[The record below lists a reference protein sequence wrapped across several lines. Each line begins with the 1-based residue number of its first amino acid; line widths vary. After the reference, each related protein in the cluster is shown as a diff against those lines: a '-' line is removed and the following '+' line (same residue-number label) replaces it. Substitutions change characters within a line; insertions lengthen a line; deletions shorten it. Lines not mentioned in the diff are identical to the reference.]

1 MSYQINFTEANNPS
15 KLPLIVQDQTLNS
28 QTSVTFVGKNYP
40 GYSPIIAENFLHLL
54 ENFASP
60 NAPENPVQ
68 GQLWYDSS
76 VGINLLKVFDG
87 TNWTE
92 AGAVKKSDSAP
103 AVANSIR
110 GDLWIDT
117 TNQQLYLFSGSAWLL
132 VGPQFSVG
140 SNTGPIVETLVDKD
154 NINHPVVS
162 IYSNNVRVAI
172 VSEETFIPK
181 SSLQGF
187 SNGIIKGINL
197 TTGDSSGLNALALT
211 SYKLYGTASSADALN
226 VNNKV
231 VSAANFLRSDVISKT
246 LNALQ
251 IQSDSG
257 LSLGSDLGFSIST
270 NSDSVDLYSQ
280 STSKAINIKMRNS
293 DGGVS
298 SVLHINSNK
307 NIGIGENNFNPEA
320 TLDVLG
326 DIRGQGRIYTS
337 STEDANNLNEGS
349 LTTLGGM
356 SVALNSYFGEDVT
369 VYGKIIPVNV
379 DGDNNPITGTVI
391 VPGPLSSADG
401 DVANKYDIGSLTRPF
416 RNVYAQAFVGSF
428 SGTFSGTTTANTSG
442 SAAYLA
448 SSTNLK
454 ITGDVESTNST
465 GVPFNGVTQTGTLDL
480 PVTLASS
487 AITGQQVELT
497 SSKST
502 DQLLVYRSDSNYT
515 GLAKTT
521 QATFLGGISQ
531 VPTGTILPY
540 AGATA
545 PTGYLLCDGSEV
557 SRTTYSV
564 LFGII
569 GYRYRAESQL
579 QGFASFALPDL
590 RGRFAL
596 GADNMVNSSLPDLP
610 SKVNQAVLIS
620 ATPDSAAGRVTETS
634 ASNVGSGGGASKK
647 SLVLSNIPQHTHSFN
662 SGNAQYYAPGAPGAL
677 PDGLAVAGKG
687 TESLTTGQG
696 LANSG
701 KISGGSDPVTAVD
714 IQNPYLTINYIIKT

>member
-15 KLPLIVQDQTLNS
+15 KLPLTVQDQTLNT

-60 NAPENPVQ
+60 TAPESPVQ

-92 AGAVKKSDSAP
+92 AGAVKKSNSAP

-117 TNQQLYLFSGSAWLL
+117 SNQQLYLFSGSAWLL

-140 SNTGPIVETLVDKD
+140 SNTGPIVETLTDTS
-154 NINHPVVS
+154 NISHPVVS
-162 IYSNNVRVAI
+162 IYSNNVRIAI
-172 VSEETFIPK
+172 ISEDSFTPK
-181 SSLQGF
+181 STLAGF
-187 SNGIIKGINL
+187 SNGINKGININL
-197 TTGDSSGLNALALT
+197 GDKTGLNALAQT
-211 SYKLYGTASSADALN
+211 SYKIYGSASSADGLN
-226 VNNKV
+226 VNQKV
-231 VSAANFLRSDVISKT
+231 VSASNFLRSDVTSTT

-251 IQSDSG
+251 VQSDSG

-270 NSDSVDLYSQ
+270 TQTSVDLYSQ
-280 STSKAINIKMRNS
+280 SSSRSINFKVRNADS
-293 DGGVS
+293 GIS
-298 SVLHINSNK
+298 TLLHINSNK
-307 NIGIGENNFNPEA
+307 NIGIGENNVNPEA

-326 DIRGQGRIYTS
+326 DIKGQGRIYTT
-337 STEDANNLNEGS
+337 STLDADNLNEGS
-349 LTTLGGM
+349 ITTLGGM
-356 SVALNSYFGEDVT
+356 SVALNSFFGKDVT
-369 VYGKIIPVNV
+369 VYGKIIPINV
-379 DGDNNPITGTVI
+379 DVDNNPLTGPI
-391 VPGPLSSADG
+391 ILPGPLSSSDN

-448 SSTNLK
+448 SSTYLK
-454 ITGDVESTNST
+454 ITGDVESTNNT

-480 PVTLASS
+480 PVKIGSS
-487 AITGQQVELT
+487 AITAQETILT
-497 SSKST
+497 NSKST
-502 DQLLVYRSDSNYT
+502 DQLLVYRNDSNYT
-515 GLAKTT
+515 GLARTT
-521 QATFLGGISQ
+521 QSTFLGGISQ
-531 VPTGTILPY
+531 VPSGTILPY
-540 AGATA
+540 AGSTA
-545 PTGYLLCDGSEV
+545 PTGYLLCDGSEI
-557 SRTTYSV
+557 SRTTYAT
-564 LFGII
+564 LFGIV
-569 GYRYRAESQL
+569 GYRYRPEAQL
-579 QGFASFALPDL
+579 QGFATFALPDL

-596 GADNMVNSSLPDLP
+596 GADNMNNNFSPIP
-610 SKVNQAVLIS
+610 SKVNPAIQIS
-620 ATPDSAAGRVTETS
+620 PSPDSAAGRVTETS

-647 SLVLSNIPQHTHSFN
+647 SLVLSNIPQHTHTLN
-662 SGNAQYYAPGAPGAL
+662 SGNAQYYAPGTPGAL
-677 PDGLAVAGKG
+677 PDGLAVEGKG
-687 TESLTTGQG
+687 TAGLTTGYG

-701 KISGGSDPVTAVD
+701 RISGGTDPVTAVD

>member
-15 KLPLIVQDQTLNS
+15 KLPLVVQDQTLNS

-103 AVANSIR
+103 EVANSIR

-140 SNTGPIVETLVDKD
+140 SNTGPIVETIVDKD

-162 IYSNNVRVAI
+162 VYSNNVRIAI
-172 VSEETFIPK
+172 VSEETFVPK
-181 SSLQGF
+181 SALQGF
-187 SNGIIKGINL
+187 SNGITKGINV
-197 TTGDSSGLNALALT
+197 TTGDSIGLNALALT
-211 SYKLYGTASSADALN
+211 SYKIYGTSSSSDALN

-231 VSAANFLRSDVISKT
+231 VSASNFLRSDTISKT
-246 LNALQ
+246 LNAFQ
-251 IQSDSG
+251 IQADSG
-257 LSLGSDLGFSIST
+257 LSIGSDLGFSIST
-270 NSDSVDLYSQ
+270 TTDSVDLYSQ
-280 STSKAINIKMRNS
+280 SVSKSINVKMRNS
-293 DGGVS
+293 DGGTS
-298 SVLHINSNK
+298 TLLHINPNK
-307 NIGIGENNFNPEA
+307 NIGIGENNLNPSA

-326 DIRGQGRIYTS
+326 NIRSQNGIS
-337 STEDANNLNEGS
+337 IDSTEDTNNLNEGS
-349 LTTLGGM
+349 LVTLGGM
-356 SVALNSYFGEDVT
+356 SVALNSYFGKDVT
-369 VYGKIIPVNV
+369 TYGKIIPINV

-391 VPGPLSSADG
+391 IPGPLDSSDS

-416 RNVYAQAFVGSF
+416 RNIYAQSFVGSF

-442 SAAYLA
+442 SAAYLS
-448 SSTNLK
+448 SSTYFK

-465 GVPFNGVTQTGTLDL
+465 GTPFNGVTQTGTLEL
-480 PVTLASS
+480 SVKLGST
-487 AITGQQVELT
+487 AINGQETVLT

-502 DQLLVYRSDSNYT
+502 DELLVYRNDSNYT

-540 AGATA
+540 AGVTA

-569 GYRYRAESQL
+569 GYRYRPETQL

-596 GADNMVNSSLPDLP
+596 GADNMVNSNLPDLP
-610 SKVNQAVLIS
+610 SKVNQAVQIS

-634 ASNVGSGGGASKK
+634 ASNVGTGGGASKR
-647 SLVLSNIPQHTHSFN
+647 SLVLSNIPQHVHSLN
-662 SGNAQYYAPGAPGAL
+662 SGNAQYYAPGIPGAL
-677 PDGLAVAGKG
+677 PDGLAVEGRG
-687 TESLTTGQG
+687 TNSLTTGYG

-701 KISGGSDPVTAVD
+701 KISGGSDPVTPID
-714 IQNPYLTINYIIKT
+714 MQNPYLTINYIIKT